1 MISASIVAITTAV
14 THPDAQIVFF
24 VAVFPSLI
32 ITPID
37 NITFIAAYVIPLKK
51 LYAPFAFSLSEY
63 TKITTARRS
72 ITGTATEFSPFMN
85 LNPFAA
91 MKPAATTHATLVY
104 LISNIF
110 TKRVSTPENIA
121 IKVIYAQMNIHTS

>member
-1 MISASIVAITTAV
+1 MRRLLLLCRNA
-14 THPDAQIVFF
+14 
-24 VAVFPSLI
+24 
-32 ITPID
+32 
-37 NITFIAAYVIPLKK
+37 
-51 LYAPFAFSLSEY
+51 
-63 TKITTARRS
+63 KITTVRRS